1 MIDIEPNYDE
11 MMKLYDRLE
20 TAKEKMGD
28 RYLLHP
34 DNFVQNRNKANDD
47 ARDINLFVHRG
58 RGDTPLVHIDDLEWW

>member
-1 MIDIEPNYDE
+1 MMNIEPNYDE

-34 DNFVQNRNKANDD
+34 NNFVQNRSKADD
-47 ARDINLFVHRG
+47 DTRDIDLCVHHSRSG
-58 RGDTPLVHIDDLEWW
+58 SPLVHIDDLEWW

>member
-11 MMKLYDRLE
+11 MMKLYDRLGTVRQE
-20 TAKEKMGD
+20 MGE

-34 DNFVQNRNKANDD
+34 NNFVQNRNKANDD
-47 ARDINLFVHRG
+47 TRDIDMCVHRG

>member
-20 TAKEKMGD
+20 TVKEKMGD

-47 ARDINLFVHRG
+47 AGDINLFVHRG